1 MPRKIS
7 WLSVLSVDHAQ
18 QVFQK
23 MPNQSKMRTGVLNR
37 EKTNISSESEMTF
50 GRTDYLKMHMAK
62 HSRVRTHTC
71 VQCQKSFGRA
81 HSLKRHMVTHSGEKT
96 HTCSECKKSSR
107 TFEGTHD
114 HPQQSFCSMPKVI
127 WSNYIFKKTHAHSQ
141 WSEGPLLLRM

>member
-1 MPRKIS
+1 MRVEICR
-7 WLSVLSVDHAQ
+7 LSD
-18 QVFQK
+18 
-23 MPNQSKMRTGVLNR
+23 
-37 EKTNISSESEMTF
+37 I
-50 GRTDYLKMHMAK
+50 
-62 HSRVRTHTC
+62 
-71 VQCQKSFGRA
+71 
-81 HSLKRHMVTHSGEKT
+81 LKRHMETNHRERIFNCVQCKKSFDSAGHLNQHGFTHSGEKVHICSECEKSFGPAGTLQTHMLTHSGEKT